1 MVSGATLMSLLKLF
15 DFIYNSFVLKIN
27 NVRYDSGLRIN
38 GRICLHNKGGL
49 RIGRQVVINSSLKK
63 NPIGGDA
70 KTFINVHKGAKLV
83 IGDGVGISNST
94 IYCTRE
100 IIIAD
105 HVAIG
110 GSCKIYDTDFHSIY
124 YKDRCPDGDIN
135 SSTAPVSIGK
145 GCWLGAYVIIL
156 KGVKIG
162 EYSVIGAG
170 SVVAKDIP
178 PNQIW
183 AGNPAKFIKTIKQ

>member
-1 MVSGATLMSLLKLF
+1 MSLIKSF
-15 DFIYNSFVLKIN
+15 NFIYNSFILKIN
-27 NVRYDSGLRIN
+27 NVQYDPSLRIS
-38 GRICLHNKGGL
+38 GRISLRNKGDL
-49 RIGRQVVINSSLKK
+49 RIGHQVVITSSLKD

-70 KTFINVHKGAKLV
+70 KTFINVHTGAKLI

-94 IYCTRE
+94 IYCARE
-100 IIIAD
+100 IIIGD

-124 YKDRCPDGDIN
+124 YKDRCLDGNIN
-135 SSTAPVSIGK
+135 IPKTPVALGK
-145 GCWLGAYVIIL
+145 GCWLGANVTIL

-162 EYSVIGAG
+162 DYSVIGAG

-178 PNQIW
+178 PNQVW
-183 AGNPAKFIKTIKQ
+183 AGNPARFIKMIKQ

>member
-1 MVSGATLMSLLKLF
+1 MSPIKLF
-15 DFIYNSFVLKIN
+15 DLIYNSLVLKIN
-27 NVRYDSGLRIN
+27 NVQHGPTLRIG
-38 GRICLHNKGGL
+38 GRISLRNKGEL
-49 RIGRQVVINSSLKK
+49 RIGRQVVITSSLKD

-70 KTFINVHKGAKLV
+70 QTFIIVHRGAKLL

-94 IYCTRE
+94 LYCTKE
-100 IIIAD
+100 IIVGD
-105 HVAIG
+105 LVSIG

-124 YKDRCPDGDIN
+124 FKDRCLDGNIN
-135 SSTAPVSIGK
+135 IPKAPVALGK
-145 GCWLGAYVIIL
+145 GCWLGANVTIL

-178 PNQIW
+178 PNQVW
-183 AGNPAKFIKTIKQ
+183 AGNPARFIQYLEQ

>member
-1 MVSGATLMSLLKLF
+1 MSPFKLF
-15 DFIYNSFVLKIN
+15 DLIYNSLVLKIN
-27 NVRYDSGLRIN
+27 NVQHGPLLRIS
-38 GRICLHNKGGL
+38 GRISLRNKGL
-49 RIGRQVVINSSLKK
+49 MRIGRQVVITSSLKD

-70 KTFINVHKGAKLV
+70 QTFINVHKGAKLL

-124 YKDRCPDGDIN
+124 YKDRCLDGNIN
-135 SSTAPVSIGK
+135 IPKAPVALGK
-145 GCWLGAYVIIL
+145 GCWLGANVTIL

-162 EYSVIGAG
+162 EYSVIGSG

-178 PNQIW
+178 PNQVW
-183 AGNPAKFIKTIKQ
+183 AGNPAKFIKVIKQ